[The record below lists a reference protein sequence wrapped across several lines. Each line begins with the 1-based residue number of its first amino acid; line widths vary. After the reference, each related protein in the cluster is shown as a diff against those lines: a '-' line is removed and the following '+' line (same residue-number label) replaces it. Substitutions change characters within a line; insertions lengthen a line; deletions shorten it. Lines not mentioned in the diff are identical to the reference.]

1 LTGEG
6 EGGGEKVELIS
17 PSPSSPPTKGG
28 EVYLGDEMKKLIVG
42 ISGATGAIYGIRL
55 LEVLSKSDVET
66 HLIITEAA
74 EKTILMETNWEI
86 KKIKSL
92 ARVTYDIKDLGAAIS
107 SGSFLSEGMV
117 IIPCSIKSLSGIA
130 NSFNE
135 NLLIRA
141 ADVTLKERRK
151 LVLVVRETPLH
162 LGHLEL
168 MHQASRIGAILLPPI
183 PAFYFHPK
191 TIDDLV
197 NHTVGKVLDLFG
209 MNHHLFNRW
218 GSNSVKKTLRK
229 KGFKD

>member
-1 LTGEG
+1 
-6 EGGGEKVELIS
+6 
-17 PSPSSPPTKGG
+17 
-28 EVYLGDEMKKLIVG
+28 MKKLIVG

-66 HLIITEAA
+66 HLVITEAA
-74 EKTILMETNWEI
+74 QETILMETSWKVEDV
-86 KKIKSL
+86 KSL
-92 ARVTYDIKDLGAAIS
+92 AKVSYDINNLGADIS

-135 NLLIRA
+135 NLLIRT

-168 MHQASRIGAILLPPI
+168 MHQASRIGATLLPPI

-191 TIDDLV
+191 TIDDLI
-197 NHTVGKVLDLFG
+197 NHTVGKVLDLFEI
-209 MNHHLFNRW
+209 NHHLFNRW
-218 GSNSVKKTLRK
+218 GSSEVKKTLKK
-229 KGFKD
+229 KGFKN

>member
-1 LTGEG
+1 M
-6 EGGGEKVELIS
+6 KRLI
-17 PSPSSPPTKGG
+17 
-28 EVYLGDEMKKLIVG
+28 IG

-55 LEVLSKSDVET
+55 LEALSKSDVET

-74 EKTILMETNWEI
+74 ENTILMETDWKVEE
-86 KKIKSL
+86 IKSL
-92 ARVTYDIKDLGAAIS
+92 AKVSHDIKNLGADIS

-130 NSFNE
+130 NSFDE
-135 NLLIRA
+135 NLLIRS

-162 LGHLEL
+162 LGHIEL
-168 MHQASRIGAILLPPI
+168 MLQASRMGAILLPPV

-191 TIDDLV
+191 NVDDLV

-209 MNHHLFNRW
+209 LDHHLFDRW
-218 GSNSVKKTLRK
+218 GSSQVKKNLRK
-229 KGFKD
+229 KGFKN

>member
-1 LTGEG
+1 V
-6 EGGGEKVELIS
+6 KR
-17 PSPSSPPTKGG
+17 
-28 EVYLGDEMKKLIVG
+28 LIVG

-55 LEVLSKSDVET
+55 LETLLKSDVET
-66 HLIITEAA
+66 HLVITEAA
-74 EKTILMETNWEI
+74 ERTILMETNW
-86 KKIKSL
+86 KLKDIKSL
-92 ARVTYDIKDLGAAIS
+92 AKVSYDIRNLGGDIA
-107 SGSFLSEGMV
+107 SGSFVSEGMV

-151 LVLVVRETPLH
+151 LILVVRETPLH
-162 LGHLEL
+162 LGHIEL
-168 MHQASRIGAILLPPI
+168 MLQASRMGAILLPPV

-191 TIDDLV
+191 TIDDLIS
-197 NHTVGKVLDLFG
+197 HTVGKVLDLFG

-218 GSNSVKKTLRK
+218 GSSEVKETLKK

>member
-1 LTGEG
+1 V
-6 EGGGEKVELIS
+6 KR
-17 PSPSSPPTKGG
+17 
-28 EVYLGDEMKKLIVG
+28 LIVG

-55 LEVLSKSDVET
+55 LEILTRSDVEA
-66 HLIITEAA
+66 HLVITEAA
-74 EKTILMETNWEI
+74 ERTILMETSWKLKDVN
-86 KKIKSL
+86 SL
-92 ARVTYDIKDLGAAIS
+92 AKVSYDVKNLGADIS
-107 SGSFLSEGMV
+107 SGSFLAEGMV

-162 LGHLEL
+162 LGHIEL
-168 MHQASRIGAILLPPI
+168 MRQASRMGTILLPPV

-191 TIDDLV
+191 TMDDLI

-209 MNHHLFNRW
+209 IDHHLFNRW
-218 GSNSVKKTLRK
+218 GSNHVKRTLRK

>member
-1 LTGEG
+1 V
-6 EGGGEKVELIS
+6 KR
-17 PSPSSPPTKGG
+17 
-28 EVYLGDEMKKLIVG
+28 LIVG

-55 LEVLSKSDVET
+55 LEVLLKSDVET

-74 EKTILMETNWEI
+74 EKTILMETSL
-86 KKIKSL
+86 KVKDVKSL
-92 ARVTYDIKDLGAAIS
+92 AKVSHDIKNLGADIS

-130 NSFNE
+130 NSFSE

-162 LGHLEL
+162 LGHIEL
-168 MHQASRIGAILLPPI
+168 MLQASRMGAVLLPPV

-191 TIDDLV
+191 TIDDLI

-209 MNHHLFNRW
+209 INHHLFERW
-218 GSNSVKKTLRK
+218 GSSKLKKALKK
-229 KGFKD
+229 KGFKN

>member
-1 LTGEG
+1 
-6 EGGGEKVELIS
+6 
-17 PSPSSPPTKGG
+17 
-28 EVYLGDEMKKLIVG
+28 MRLIVG
-42 ISGATGAIYGIRL
+42 ISGATGSIYGIRL
-55 LEVLSKSDVET
+55 LEILKQKKIET
-66 HLIITEAA
+66 HLIISSTSKEIISQETPHSVEAVKA
-74 EKTILMETNWEI
+74 
-86 KKIKSL
+86 L
-92 ARVTYDIKDLGAAIS
+92 ASYVYENEDLGAPIS

-162 LGHLEL
+162 LGHVEL
-168 MHQASRIGAILLPPI
+168 MLQASRMGAILLPPV

-191 TIDDLV
+191 TIDDLI

-209 MNHHLFNRW
+209 INHHLFNRW
-218 GSNSVKKTLRK
+218 GSNSMKRALKK
-229 KGFKD
+229 KGFQD